1 METVL
6 SIIAVVV
13 STLSFAFS
21 FYSFFWTARRDRKQ
35 ATLEAYN
42 DLQGQVLDKL
52 NLYKP
57 SEIAEIAKNNR
68 SPQYKDISGYIAR
81 VEHFCVGVNTRIY
94 DFNTLYELAYG
105 YFDSDTLKKRIEPIV
120 NRKLSHTEHD
130 YYENIHRV
138 WKKMDKKNGR
148 KGRWDKVRVQIRCGK
163 RCLTNDRDTA
173 SRQASA
179 RI

>member
-1 METVL
+1 MEVETVL
-6 SIIAVVV
+6 SIVALVIAA
-13 STLSFAFS
+13 LSIAFS
-21 FYSFFWTARRDRKQ
+21 FYTFFWTARRDRKQ

-42 DLQGQVLDKL
+42 DLQGQVFDKL

-81 VEHFCVGVNTRIY
+81 VEHFCVGVNTHIY
-94 DFNTLYELAYG
+94 DFNTLYELAHG

-130 YYENIHRV
+130 YYKNIHRV
-138 WKKMDKKNGR
+138 WQRMDERTR
-148 KGRWDKVRVQIRCGK
+148 KR
-163 RCLTNDRDTA
+163 T
-173 SRQASA
+173 
-179 RI
+179 